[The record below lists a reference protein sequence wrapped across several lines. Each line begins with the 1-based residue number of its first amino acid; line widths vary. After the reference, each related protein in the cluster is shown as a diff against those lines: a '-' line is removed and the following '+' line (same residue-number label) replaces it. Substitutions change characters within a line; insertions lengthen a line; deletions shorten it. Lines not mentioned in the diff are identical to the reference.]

1 MTTHKSYS
9 EIEAKWIHVHVK
21 GLCGFQTVVV
31 LAGVTVEQFKYI
43 LGCHAE
49 AMVTVP
55 AAALPLPN
63 EANLFDFVQE
73 FDTVLLHA

>member
-1 MTTHKSYS
+1 MTTQKSYS
-9 EIEAKWIHVHVK
+9 EIEAKWVHVRVN

-55 AAALPLPN
+55 ATALPLPN
-63 EANLFDFVQE
+63 EANLFDFVHE

>member
-1 MTTHKSYS
+1 MTTLKSHTQ
-9 EIEAKWIHVHVK
+9 IEAKWIHVKLK

-55 AAALPLPN
+55 ATALPLPN
-63 EANLFDFVQE
+63 EATLFDFVRE